1 MNKDIQSKEIEKKGF
16 TFDNDNILYGKLR
29 PYLHNWLNP
38 NFSGV
43 AVGDWWVL
51 KPIRVDKNFLYML
64 IQTQKFDNIAN
75 QSAGSKM
82 PRADWNHVSNASFM
96 IPKNIDEQRR
106 IGSYFESLDNLIT
119 LHQYKLFMV
128 FYNNRIII
136 TYFWE
141 QRKLEDFVSFY
152 SGLTYTPDDVRDSGT
167 LVLRSSNV
175 KDGEITLDD
184 NVYVSPETVNSENVK
199 PGDLVVVVRN
209 GSRNLIGKHAQIK
222 HLMHNT
228 VIGAFMTGIRSEHAE
243 FVNALLDTPRFKRDV
258 DINIGA
264 TINQITGYM
273 FSHMEFMVPSERE
286 QDQIGAFFR
295 DLDHLITL
303 HQYEFSQ
310 SSCNRIV
317 YSSIF
322 WEQRKLG
329 DILLEHSIRTSD
341 FENNPLYSLTIE
353 SGVIPK
359 TDRSERSSL
368 VTKKEDLFKVV
379 KPNEFVTNPMN
390 LRFGALG
397 YNTNP
402 FNVSVSGYYDVFSI
416 DDDKCS
422 GFWNSFFTTPIAMKI
437 FDHAATGSLIEK
449 RRVKY
454 STLQHLDFYM
464 PSEMSE
470 KIRIG
475 KYMDALD
482 HIITLHQ
489 RKIEYI
495 LKGSVYM
502 DYFNKESS
510 FEEAFIAQLQR
521 NGWEKEVIKYPTEQD
536 LIDNWA
542 NILYLNNKDQDRLDE
557 YPLVKE
563 EMDQILEQ
571 INNLRTP
578 VELNGWING
587 KTISIIRKNPDD
599 KNHFGTEVSLKI
611 YDRNEIAGGS
621 SRYQIVEQPIFNRN
635 KKISHDRR
643 GDIMLLINGMP
654 VFHLELK
661 RSHVDVMKA
670 ANQITEY
677 AHEGVYTGIFSLV
690 QVFFAITPEET
701 LYFANPGPDGMFNK
715 DFYFHWADFNNDPI
729 NNWKSIPSTVL
740 AIPMAHE
747 LIGFYTVADQA
758 DGVLKVMRS
767 YQYYASSKISNRV
780 AKQDWDS
787 GNQLG
792 GYIWHTTGSGKTMT
806 SFKSAQLIA
815 NSKAADKVVF
825 LMDRIELGVQSLS
838 EYKNFADKD
847 QSVQG
852 TENTN
857 ILISRLKSD
866 NATDTLIVSSIQKMS
881 NIKDDEV
888 GKMRAKDLESI
899 QKKRI
904 VFIID
909 ECHRSTFGE
918 MLSSIKETFPKALF
932 FGFTGTPVFE
942 ENQKKLSTTADIFGD
957 ELHRYSIADGIRD
970 KNVLGFN
977 PTMVMVY
984 KDKDLRKEV
993 ALSEAH
999 ASSEE
1004 EAMSDEKK
1012 KKKYL
1017 HYMNGVDVPM
1027 AGYRDQSG
1035 KYIKGI
1041 EDCVDEGIW
1050 ESDAYKNVIV
1060 DDIKENWARLSF
1072 GNKFHAIFATSS
1084 IPDAVAYYHL
1094 FKKKAPKLR
1103 VTCLFDPNIDHADAS
1118 KSIQKIEGLEE
1129 IVEDYNEK
1137 YNLTYTLPQYANFK
1151 KDVAAR
1157 LAHKEPYKRVSPEKQ
1172 LDLLIVVNQMLTGF
1186 DSKWVNTLYLDK
1198 ILVYENLI
1206 QAFSRTNR
1214 LFLKDEKPFGSIRY
1228 YRMPHTMKQ
1237 NIENA
1242 VQLFSGDKPQGLF
1255 ADHLP
1260 DNIKHMNMYYE
1271 DIIHV
1276 FEGAGIPEL
1285 DRLPDDDDESKAK
1298 FAKQFRLF
1306 CNYMQAAR
1314 IQGFT
1319 WKKTEYS
1326 TRIDAEDQ
1334 SEEAFIHLL
1343 PTEEKYLILLQ
1354 RYKELSRGGGD
1365 EGDDEP
1371 TFTIDPY
1378 LSEIDTGIIDN
1389 NYMNSRFEKWKKQLV
1404 TPGVDPKETEKTL
1417 LELHKSFAFLSQ
1429 ENQKYAT
1436 MFLHDVESGDAHFVE
1451 GKQFI
1456 DYIIDYANT
1465 EKDEQIAKV
1474 VEYLGVAEDQLK
1486 EIMQANVTEKNLNEF
1501 GRFDALKASVNKTKA
1516 QIYFSSVEGHRL
1528 PPFRVNNKVNDLLT
1542 KFVLNGGFDIADPK

>member
-1 MNKDIQSKEIEKKGF
+1 MVTNKSKKPELRFKGF
-16 TFDNDNILYGKLR
+16 SDDWEQRKWIDTVDISTEMVDPTSGEYDDLPHIAPGNIESFTGRILDNVKSVKEEQLISGKFRFKPGDVIYGKI
-29 PYLHNWLNP
+29 NP
-38 NFSGV
+38 QLGKYFY
-43 AVGDWWVL
+43 AC
-51 KPIRVDKNFLYML
+51 VDGLTSADAYVFNGKNGITQNFLFSL
-64 IQTQKFDNIAN
+64 LQTEDFFKYSVSVSKRSGMPKINRDELNAYCFLAPDEEEQNIIGN
-75 QSAGSKM
+75 
-82 PRADWNHVSNASFM
+82 FLL
-96 IPKNIDEQRR
+96 NI
-106 IGSYFESLDNLIT
+106 DNLIT

-303 HQYEFSQ
+303 HQ
-310 SSCNRIV
+310 
-317 YSSIF
+317 
-322 WEQRKLG
+322 
-329 DILLEHSIRTSD
+329 
-341 FENNPLYSLTIE
+341 
-353 SGVIPK
+353 
-359 TDRSERSSL
+359 
-368 VTKKEDLFKVV
+368 
-379 KPNEFVTNPMN
+379 
-390 LRFGALG
+390 
-397 YNTNP
+397 
-402 FNVSVSGYYDVFSI
+402 
-416 DDDKCS
+416 
-422 GFWNSFFTTPIAMKI
+422 
-437 FDHAATGSLIEK
+437 
-449 RRVKY
+449 
-454 STLQHLDFYM
+454 
-464 PSEMSE
+464 
-470 KIRIG
+470 
-475 KYMDALD
+475 
-482 HIITLHQ
+482 

-578 VELNGWING
+578 VEINGWING

-621 SRYQIVEQPIFNRN
+621 SRYQIVEQPIFNKN

-661 RSHVDVMKA
+661 KSNVNVMRA
-670 ANQITEY
+670 ANQIAEY

-729 NNWKSIPSTVL
+729 NNWKKIPSTVL

-747 LIGFYTVADQA
+747 LIGFYTVADQT

-767 YQYYASSKISNRV
+767 YQYYASSNISNRV
-780 AKQDWDS
+780 AKQDWES

-815 NSKAADKVVF
+815 NAKAADKVVF
-825 LMDRIELGVQSLS
+825 LMDRVELGVQSLS

-857 ILISRLKSD
+857 VLISRLKSD
-866 NATDTLIVSSIQKMS
+866 NANDTLIVSSIQKMS
-881 NIKDDEV
+881 NIKDDDV
-888 GKMRAKDLESI
+888 GRMRAKDLESI
-899 QKKRI
+899 RNKRI

-942 ENQKKLSTTADIFGD
+942 ENQKALSTTADIFGD

-984 KDKDLRKEV
+984 KDKDLRKQV
-993 ALSEAH
+993 ALSESH
-999 ASSEE
+999 ASSEA

-1012 KKKYL
+1012 KKKYM

-1035 KYIKGI
+1035 KYVRGI
-1041 EDCVDEGIW
+1041 EDCVDDGIW

-1084 IPDAVAYYHL
+1084 IPDAVAYYRL
-1094 FKKKAPKLR
+1094 FKKKAPELR
-1103 VTCLFDPNIDHADAS
+1103 VTCLFDPNIDHSDAS

-1214 LFLKDEKPFGSIRY
+1214 LFIKDEKPFGSIRY

-1285 DRLPDDDDESKAK
+1285 DRLPDDDESKAK

-1365 EGDDEP
+1365 EGNDEP

>member
-1 MNKDIQSKEIEKKGF
+1 
-16 TFDNDNILYGKLR
+16 
-29 PYLHNWLNP
+29 
-38 NFSGV
+38 
-43 AVGDWWVL
+43 
-51 KPIRVDKNFLYML
+51 
-64 IQTQKFDNIAN
+64 
-75 QSAGSKM
+75 
-82 PRADWNHVSNASFM
+82 
-96 IPKNIDEQRR
+96 
-106 IGSYFESLDNLIT
+106 
-119 LHQYKLFMV
+119 
-128 FYNNRIII
+128 
-136 TYFWE
+136 
-141 QRKLEDFVSFY
+141 
-152 SGLTYTPDDVRDSGT
+152 
-167 LVLRSSNV
+167 
-175 KDGEITLDD
+175 
-184 NVYVSPETVNSENVK
+184 
-199 PGDLVVVVRN
+199 
-209 GSRNLIGKHAQIK
+209 
-222 HLMHNT
+222 
-228 VIGAFMTGIRSEHAE
+228 
-243 FVNALLDTPRFKRDV
+243 
-258 DINIGA
+258 
-264 TINQITGYM
+264 
-273 FSHMEFMVPSERE
+273 
-286 QDQIGAFFR
+286 
-295 DLDHLITL
+295 
-303 HQYEFSQ
+303 
-310 SSCNRIV
+310 
-317 YSSIF
+317 
-322 WEQRKLG
+322 
-329 DILLEHSIRTSD
+329 
-341 FENNPLYSLTIE
+341 
-353 SGVIPK
+353 
-359 TDRSERSSL
+359 
-368 VTKKEDLFKVV
+368 
-379 KPNEFVTNPMN
+379 
-390 LRFGALG
+390 
-397 YNTNP
+397 
-402 FNVSVSGYYDVFSI
+402 
-416 DDDKCS
+416 
-422 GFWNSFFTTPIAMKI
+422 
-437 FDHAATGSLIEK
+437 
-449 RRVKY
+449 
-454 STLQHLDFYM
+454 
-464 PSEMSE
+464 
-470 KIRIG
+470 
-475 KYMDALD
+475 
-482 HIITLHQ
+482 
-489 RKIEYI
+489 
-495 LKGSVYM
+495 M

-563 EMDQILEQ
+563 EMDQIIEQ

-599 KNHFGTEVSLKI
+599 KIHFGTEVSLKI

-635 KKISHDRR
+635 KKTGHDRR

-661 RSHVDVMKA
+661 KSNVDVMRA
-670 ANQITEY
+670 ANQIAEY
-677 AHEGVYTGIFSLV
+677 AHEGIYTGIFSLV

-729 NNWKSIPSTVL
+729 NNWKRIPSTVL

-767 YQYYASSKISNRV
+767 YQYYASSNISNRV

-857 ILISRLKSD
+857 VLISRLKSD
-866 NATDTLIVSSIQKMS
+866 NANDTLIVSSIQKMS

-899 QKKRI
+899 QNKRI

-932 FGFTGTPVFE
+932 FGFTGTPVFD
-942 ENQKKLSTTADIFGD
+942 ENQKSLSTTADIFGD

-993 ALSEAH
+993 ALHEAH

-1027 AGYRDQSG
+1027 AGYRDQSS

-1041 EDCVDEGIW
+1041 EDCVDDSIW
-1050 ESDAYKNVIV
+1050 ESEAYKKIIV

-1084 IPDAVAYYHL
+1084 IPDAVAYYRL
-1094 FKKKAPKLR
+1094 FKVRAPELR
-1103 VTCLFDPNIDHADAS
+1103 VTCLFDPNVDHADVS

-1137 YNLTYTLPQYANFK
+1137 YSLTYTLPQYANFK

-1228 YRMPHTMKQ
+1228 YRMPHTMKR

-1276 FEGAGIPEL
+1276 FEGADIPEL
-1285 DRLPDDDDESKAK
+1285 DRLPDDNESKAK

-1306 CNYMQAAR
+1306 CTYMQAAR

-1319 WKKTEYS
+1319 WKKMEYS

-1343 PTEEKYLILLQ
+1343 PTEEKYHILLQ
-1354 RYKELSRGGGD
+1354 RYKELSRDGG
-1365 EGDDEP
+1365 EGGEDDP
-1371 TFTIDPY
+1371 TFIIDPY

-1404 TPGVDPKETEKTL
+1404 TPGIDPQETEKTL

-1516 QIYFSSVEGHRL
+1516 QIYFSSVEGRRL

>member
-1 MNKDIQSKEIEKKGF
+1 MDRNITVATMQFKEDVKVSTEDYLKTYYTFNVGDIAFEGHQSKEYRFGRFVE
-16 TFDNDNILYGKLR
+16 NDIGNGIISHIFAVFR
-29 PYLHNWLNP
+29 PIVDYDLQFWKYAINNESLMQR
-38 NFSGV
+38 
-43 AVGDWWVL
+43 VL
-51 KPIRVDKNFLYML
+51 SRSTKASTMMHDLVTDDFLE
-64 IQTQKFDNIAN
+64 QKF
-75 QSAGSKM
+75 
-82 PRADWNHVSNASFM
+82 
-96 IPKNIDEQRR
+96 
-106 IGSYFESLDNLIT
+106 L
-119 LHQYKLFMV
+119 
-128 FYNNRIII
+128 
-136 TYFWE
+136 
-141 QRKLEDFVSFY
+141 
-152 SGLTYTPDDVRDSGT
+152 
-167 LVLRSSNV
+167 
-175 KDGEITLDD
+175 
-184 NVYVSPETVNSENVK
+184 
-199 PGDLVVVVRN
+199 
-209 GSRNLIGKHAQIK
+209 
-222 HLMHNT
+222 
-228 VIGAFMTGIRSEHAE
+228 
-243 FVNALLDTPRFKRDV
+243 
-258 DINIGA
+258 
-264 TINQITGYM
+264 
-273 FSHMEFMVPSERE
+273 VPSVKE
-286 QDQIGAFFR
+286 QEQIGMFLS

-303 HQYEFSQ
+303 HQYKLYMMFYKKGT
-310 SSCNRIV
+310 ILT
-317 YSSIF
+317 YF

-329 DILLEHSIRTSD
+329 DFGYVAMCKRIFKDQTAESGDIPFYKIGTFGGEPDAYISRDL
-341 FENNPLYSLTIE
+341 FEEYKHLYSYPEKGDILISASGSIGRTVEYTGEDAYYQDSNIVWLKHDKTI
-353 SGVIPK
+353 V
-359 TDRSERSSL
+359 
-368 VTKKEDLFKVV
+368 
-379 KPNEFVTNPMN
+379 
-390 LRFGALG
+390 
-397 YNTNP
+397 
-402 FNVSVSGYYDVFSI
+402 
-416 DDDKCS
+416 
-422 GFWNSFFTTPIAMKI
+422 NSFLKHLYEVIRWSGI
-437 FDHAATGSLIEK
+437 EGSTIK
-449 RRVKY
+449 RLYNDNILKTEVMIPEAPE
-454 STLQHLDFYM
+454 Q
-464 PSEMSE
+464 EE
-470 KIRIG
+470 IG
-475 KYMDALD
+475 KYFNNLD
-482 HIITLHQ
+482 NLITLHQ

-942 ENQKKLSTTADIFGD
+942 ENQKKFSTTADIFGD

-1041 EDCVDEGIW
+1041 EDCVDESIW

-1084 IPDAVAYYHL
+1084 IPDAVAYYRL

-1228 YRMPHTMKQ
+1228 YRMPHTMKK

-1285 DRLPDDDDESKAK
+1285 DRLPDDDESKAK

>member
-1 MNKDIQSKEIEKKGF
+1 MENYIIEYHEVTTKNNQYPVLTSSRKGIFLQSEYYAGNQVASEDNTGYNIVPYGYFTYRHMSDDEIFHFNINDIVENGIVSTLYPVFTTNEELDSRYLQYQLNYGREFAKFALLQKQGGSRTYMYLNKLKKLEL
-16 TFDNDNILYGKLR
+16 T
-29 PYLHNWLNP
+29 
-38 NFSGV
+38 
-43 AVGDWWVL
+43 
-51 KPIRVDKNFLYML
+51 
-64 IQTQKFDNIAN
+64 
-75 QSAGSKM
+75 
-82 PRADWNHVSNASFM
+82 
-96 IPKNIDEQRR
+96 IPKSIREQKM
-106 IGSYFESLDNLIT
+106 ISGYLIVLDNLIT
-119 LHQYKLFMV
+119 LHQYKLYMM
-128 FYNNRIII
+128 FYKKGTIL

-141 QRKLEDFVSFY
+141 QRKFGELYKKSSEKNDGSISMDRNITVATMQFKEDVKVSTEDYLKTYYTFNVGDIAFEGHQSKEYRFGRFVENDIGNGIISHIFAVFRPIVDY
-152 SGLTYTPDDVRDSGT
+152 DLQFWKYAINNESLMQR
-167 LVLRSSNV
+167 VLSRSTKAS
-175 KDGEITLDD
+175 TMMH
-184 NVYVSPETVNSENVK
+184 
-199 PGDLVVVVRN
+199 DLVTDDF
-209 GSRNLIGKHAQIK
+209 LEQKF
-222 HLMHNT
+222 L
-228 VIGAFMTGIRSEHAE
+228 
-243 FVNALLDTPRFKRDV
+243 
-258 DINIGA
+258 
-264 TINQITGYM
+264 
-273 FSHMEFMVPSERE
+273 VPSVKE
-286 QDQIGAFFR
+286 QEQIGMFLS
-295 DLDHLITL
+295 DLDHL
-303 HQYEFSQ
+303 
-310 SSCNRIV
+310 
-317 YSSIF
+317 
-322 WEQRKLG
+322 
-329 DILLEHSIRTSD
+329 
-341 FENNPLYSLTIE
+341 
-353 SGVIPK
+353 
-359 TDRSERSSL
+359 
-368 VTKKEDLFKVV
+368 
-379 KPNEFVTNPMN
+379 
-390 LRFGALG
+390 
-397 YNTNP
+397 
-402 FNVSVSGYYDVFSI
+402 
-416 DDDKCS
+416 
-422 GFWNSFFTTPIAMKI
+422 
-437 FDHAATGSLIEK
+437 
-449 RRVKY
+449 
-454 STLQHLDFYM
+454 
-464 PSEMSE
+464 
-470 KIRIG
+470 
-475 KYMDALD
+475 
-482 HIITLHQ
+482 ITLHQ

-942 ENQKKLSTTADIFGD
+942 ENQKKFSTTADIFGD

-1041 EDCVDEGIW
+1041 EDCVDESIW

-1084 IPDAVAYYHL
+1084 IPDAVAYYRL

-1228 YRMPHTMKQ
+1228 YRMPHTMKK

-1285 DRLPDDDDESKAK
+1285 DRLPDDDESKAK

>member
-1 MNKDIQSKEIEKKGF
+1 
-16 TFDNDNILYGKLR
+16 
-29 PYLHNWLNP
+29 
-38 NFSGV
+38 
-43 AVGDWWVL
+43 
-51 KPIRVDKNFLYML
+51 
-64 IQTQKFDNIAN
+64 
-75 QSAGSKM
+75 
-82 PRADWNHVSNASFM
+82 
-96 IPKNIDEQRR
+96 
-106 IGSYFESLDNLIT
+106 
-119 LHQYKLFMV
+119 
-128 FYNNRIII
+128 
-136 TYFWE
+136 
-141 QRKLEDFVSFY
+141 
-152 SGLTYTPDDVRDSGT
+152 
-167 LVLRSSNV
+167 
-175 KDGEITLDD
+175 
-184 NVYVSPETVNSENVK
+184 
-199 PGDLVVVVRN
+199 
-209 GSRNLIGKHAQIK
+209 
-222 HLMHNT
+222 
-228 VIGAFMTGIRSEHAE
+228 
-243 FVNALLDTPRFKRDV
+243 
-258 DINIGA
+258 
-264 TINQITGYM
+264 
-273 FSHMEFMVPSERE
+273 
-286 QDQIGAFFR
+286 
-295 DLDHLITL
+295 
-303 HQYEFSQ
+303 
-310 SSCNRIV
+310 
-317 YSSIF
+317 
-322 WEQRKLG
+322 
-329 DILLEHSIRTSD
+329 
-341 FENNPLYSLTIE
+341 
-353 SGVIPK
+353 
-359 TDRSERSSL
+359 
-368 VTKKEDLFKVV
+368 
-379 KPNEFVTNPMN
+379 
-390 LRFGALG
+390 
-397 YNTNP
+397 
-402 FNVSVSGYYDVFSI
+402 
-416 DDDKCS
+416 
-422 GFWNSFFTTPIAMKI
+422 
-437 FDHAATGSLIEK
+437 
-449 RRVKY
+449 
-454 STLQHLDFYM
+454 
-464 PSEMSE
+464 
-470 KIRIG
+470 
-475 KYMDALD
+475 
-482 HIITLHQ
+482 
-489 RKIEYI
+489 
-495 LKGSVYM
+495 M

-1041 EDCVDEGIW
+1041 EDCVDESIW

-1084 IPDAVAYYHL
+1084 IPDAVAYYRL

-1276 FEGAGIPEL
+1276 FEGAGILEL
-1285 DRLPDDDDESKAK
+1285 DRLPDDDESKAK

>member
-1 MNKDIQSKEIEKKGF
+1 MNKNIRDKETNKNGIL
-16 TFDNDNILYGKLR
+16 FDGNQVLYGKLR

-38 NFSGV
+38 DFKGV

-51 KPIRVDKNFLYML
+51 QPIDVDKDFLYRL
-64 IQTQKFDNIAN
+64 LQTQRFDDVAN
-75 QSAGSKM
+75 QSSGSKM
-82 PRADWNHVSNASFM
+82 PRADWNLVSNTNFM
-96 IPKNIDEQRR
+96 IPNDLEEQSK
-106 IGSYFESLDNLIT
+106 IGQYFLRLDNLIT
-119 LHQYKLFMV
+119 LHQYKLNMMFHEKNT
-128 FYNNRIII
+128 FI

-141 QRKLEDFVSFY
+141 QRKL
-152 SGLTYTPDDVRDSGT
+152 
-167 LVLRSSNV
+167 SNV
-175 KDGEITLDD
+175 AEIVGGGTPSTLNPDYWDGDIDWYAPAEIGKQIFANGSIRKITKDGLNHCSAKILPAYKTVLFTSRAGIGNMAILQRSAATNQGFQSLVCHDNIDPYFVFSMGDNIKIKAKHIAAGSTFAEI
-184 NVYVSPETVNSENVK
+184 S
-199 PGDLVVVVRN
+199 
-209 GSRNLIGKHAQIK
+209 GKKLGALEFMFPDADEQK
-222 HLMHNT
+222 A
-228 VIGAFMTGIRSEHAE
+228 IGAYFMS
-243 FVNALLDTPRFKRDV
+243 LD
-258 DINIGA
+258 
-264 TINQITGYM
+264 
-273 FSHMEFMVPSERE
+273 
-286 QDQIGAFFR
+286 
-295 DLDHLITL
+295 
-303 HQYEFSQ
+303 
-310 SSCNRIV
+310 
-317 YSSIF
+317 
-322 WEQRKLG
+322 KL
-329 DILLEHSIRTSD
+329 
-341 FENNPLYSLTIE
+341 
-353 SGVIPK
+353 
-359 TDRSERSSL
+359 
-368 VTKKEDLFKVV
+368 
-379 KPNEFVTNPMN
+379 
-390 LRFGALG
+390 
-397 YNTNP
+397 
-402 FNVSVSGYYDVFSI
+402 
-416 DDDKCS
+416 
-422 GFWNSFFTTPIAMKI
+422 
-437 FDHAATGSLIEK
+437 
-449 RRVKY
+449 
-454 STLQHLDFYM
+454 
-464 PSEMSE
+464 
-470 KIRIG
+470 
-475 KYMDALD
+475 
-482 HIITLHQ
+482 ITLHQ

>member
-1 MNKDIQSKEIEKKGF
+1 MFIIFWEQRKLVDFCDMFNGDRGVNYPKDADMVTDGIPFVNAGDLQEGKVNLTTANKITREKFEQLGGAKIKRG
-16 TFDNDNILYGKLR
+16 DILYCLRGTLGK
-29 PYLHNWLNP
+29 NAFVD
-38 NFSGV
+38 NFDEGTV
-43 AVGDWWVL
+43 ASSLVD
-51 KPIRVDKNFLYML
+51 IR
-64 IQTQKFDNIAN
+64 A
-75 QSAGSKM
+75 
-82 PRADWNHVSNASFM
+82 
-96 IPKNIDEQRR
+96 KNIYPQYLFTVLNSDIEYRQRILCDEGAAQPNLSATNLANFDIPVPQIEEQRK
-106 IGSYFESLDNLIT
+106 IGAFFKNLDSLIT
-119 LHQYKLFMV
+119 LHQYKLYMM
-128 FYNNRIII
+128 FYKKGTIL

-141 QRKLEDFVSFY
+141 QRKLENYIIEYHEVTTKNNQYPVLTSSRKGIFLQSEYYAGNQVASEDNTGYNIVPYGYFTYRHMSDDEIFHFNINDIVENGIVSTLYPVFTTNEE
-152 SGLTYTPDDVRDSGT
+152 LDSRYLQYQLNYGREFAKFA
-167 LVLRSSNV
+167 LLQ
-175 KDGEITLDD
+175 KQG
-184 NVYVSPETVNSENVK
+184 
-199 PGDLVVVVRN
+199 
-209 GSRNLIGKHAQIK
+209 GSRTYMYLNKLKK
-222 HLMHNT
+222 L
-228 VIGAFMTGIRSEHAE
+228 E
-243 FVNALLDTPRFKRDV
+243 L
-258 DINIGA
+258 
-264 TINQITGYM
+264 TIPKSI
-273 FSHMEFMVPSERE
+273 RE
-286 QDQIGAFFR
+286 QKMI
-295 DLDHLITL
+295 
-303 HQYEFSQ
+303 
-310 SSCNRIV
+310 
-317 YSSIF
+317 
-322 WEQRKLG
+322 
-329 DILLEHSIRTSD
+329 
-341 FENNPLYSLTIE
+341 
-353 SGVIPK
+353 
-359 TDRSERSSL
+359 
-368 VTKKEDLFKVV
+368 
-379 KPNEFVTNPMN
+379 
-390 LRFGALG
+390 
-397 YNTNP
+397 
-402 FNVSVSGYYDVFSI
+402 SGYLIVI
-416 DDDKCS
+416 D
-422 GFWNSFFTTPIAMKI
+422 N
-437 FDHAATGSLIEK
+437 L
-449 RRVKY
+449 
-454 STLQHLDFYM
+454 
-464 PSEMSE
+464 
-470 KIRIG
+470 
-475 KYMDALD
+475 
-482 HIITLHQ
+482 ITLHQ

-1041 EDCVDEGIW
+1041 EDCVDESIW

-1084 IPDAVAYYHL
+1084 IPDAVAYYRL

-1228 YRMPHTMKQ
+1228 YRMPHTMKK

-1285 DRLPDDDDESKAK
+1285 DRLPDDDESKAK

-1465 EKDEQIAKV
+1465 EKDEQIAKI

-1542 KFVLNGGFDIADPK
+1542 KFVLNGDFDIADPK

>member
-1 MNKDIQSKEIEKKGF
+1 MGDEALEILAGGDVDKSRLVENGKYPVIANALTDDGIVGYYEDNFRVKAPAVTVTGRGDVGHAQARKVNFTPVVRLLSVKSNHDVDFLAEAINQNNVVLESTGVPQLTVPKLASYKLFFPPTIEEERKIGQYFLNLDHLITLHQYKLNMMFHEKNTFITYFWEQRKFGDIVQRRSTVQQSSHDLPGVEYEDVVSESGILNKNIRDKETNKNGIL
-16 TFDNDNILYGKLR
+16 FDGNQVLYGKLR

-38 NFSGV
+38 DFKGV

-51 KPIRVDKNFLYML
+51 QPIDVDKDFLYRL
-64 IQTQKFDNIAN
+64 LQTQRFDDVAN
-75 QSAGSKM
+75 QSSGSKM
-82 PRADWNHVSNASFM
+82 PRADWNLVSNTNFM
-96 IPKNIDEQRR
+96 IPNDLEEQSK
-106 IGSYFESLDNLIT
+106 IGQYFLRLDNL
-119 LHQYKLFMV
+119 
-128 FYNNRIII
+128 
-136 TYFWE
+136 
-141 QRKLEDFVSFY
+141 
-152 SGLTYTPDDVRDSGT
+152 
-167 LVLRSSNV
+167 
-175 KDGEITLDD
+175 
-184 NVYVSPETVNSENVK
+184 
-199 PGDLVVVVRN
+199 
-209 GSRNLIGKHAQIK
+209 
-222 HLMHNT
+222 
-228 VIGAFMTGIRSEHAE
+228 
-243 FVNALLDTPRFKRDV
+243 
-258 DINIGA
+258 
-264 TINQITGYM
+264 
-273 FSHMEFMVPSERE
+273 
-286 QDQIGAFFR
+286 
-295 DLDHLITL
+295 
-303 HQYEFSQ
+303 
-310 SSCNRIV
+310 
-317 YSSIF
+317 
-322 WEQRKLG
+322 
-329 DILLEHSIRTSD
+329 
-341 FENNPLYSLTIE
+341 
-353 SGVIPK
+353 
-359 TDRSERSSL
+359 
-368 VTKKEDLFKVV
+368 
-379 KPNEFVTNPMN
+379 
-390 LRFGALG
+390 
-397 YNTNP
+397 
-402 FNVSVSGYYDVFSI
+402 
-416 DDDKCS
+416 
-422 GFWNSFFTTPIAMKI
+422 
-437 FDHAATGSLIEK
+437 
-449 RRVKY
+449 
-454 STLQHLDFYM
+454 
-464 PSEMSE
+464 
-470 KIRIG
+470 
-475 KYMDALD
+475 
-482 HIITLHQ
+482 ITLHQ

>member
-1 MNKDIQSKEIEKKGF
+1 MKI
-16 TFDNDNILYGKLR
+16 
-29 PYLHNWLNP
+29 
-38 NFSGV
+38 
-43 AVGDWWVL
+43 
-51 KPIRVDKNFLYML
+51 
-64 IQTQKFDNIAN
+64 
-75 QSAGSKM
+75 
-82 PRADWNHVSNASFM
+82 
-96 IPKNIDEQRR
+96 
-106 IGSYFESLDNLIT
+106 
-119 LHQYKLFMV
+119 V
-128 FYNNRIII
+128 FN
-136 TYFWE
+136 FWE

-258 DINIGA
+258 DINMGA

-322 WEQRKLG
+322 WEQRKFSEVFDGLQNNTLSRANLNYENGKVKNIHYG
-329 DILLEHSIRTSD
+329 DVLIKFGDCIDASSTELPFISNNVKLEKFQESFLQDGDVIIADTAEDDTVGKCAEIQESKGLSILSGLHTIPCRPKKKYGSMYMGHYINSPAYHNQLKPLMQGIKVTSISRSALFNTD
-341 FENNPLYSLTIE
+341 ML
-353 SGVIPK
+353 IPK
-359 TDRSERSSL
+359 SDEEQS
-368 VTKKEDLFKVV
+368 K
-379 KPNEFVTNPMN
+379 
-390 LRFGALG
+390 
-397 YNTNP
+397 
-402 FNVSVSGYYDVFSI
+402 
-416 DDDKCS
+416 
-422 GFWNSFFTTPIAMKI
+422 
-437 FDHAATGSLIEK
+437 
-449 RRVKY
+449 
-454 STLQHLDFYM
+454 
-464 PSEMSE
+464 
-470 KIRIG
+470 IG
-475 KYMDALD
+475 KYFTNIDNL
-482 HIITLHQ
+482 ITLHQ

-715 DFYFHWADFNNDPI
+715 DFYFHWADFNNDAI

-1084 IPDAVAYYHL
+1084 IPDAVAYYRL

-1285 DRLPDDDDESKAK
+1285 DRLPDDDESKAK

-1465 EKDEQIAKV
+1465 EKDEQIAKL

>member
-1 MNKDIQSKEIEKKGF
+1 MNKNIRDKETNKNGIL
-16 TFDNDNILYGKLR
+16 FDGNQVLYGKLR

-38 NFSGV
+38 DFKGV

-51 KPIRVDKNFLYML
+51 QPIDVDKDFLYRL
-64 IQTQKFDNIAN
+64 LQTQRFDDVAN
-75 QSAGSKM
+75 QSSGSKM
-82 PRADWNHVSNASFM
+82 PRADWNLVSNTNFM
-96 IPKNIDEQRR
+96 IPNDLEEQSK
-106 IGSYFESLDNLIT
+106 IGQYFLRLDNL
-119 LHQYKLFMV
+119 
-128 FYNNRIII
+128 
-136 TYFWE
+136 
-141 QRKLEDFVSFY
+141 
-152 SGLTYTPDDVRDSGT
+152 
-167 LVLRSSNV
+167 
-175 KDGEITLDD
+175 
-184 NVYVSPETVNSENVK
+184 
-199 PGDLVVVVRN
+199 
-209 GSRNLIGKHAQIK
+209 
-222 HLMHNT
+222 
-228 VIGAFMTGIRSEHAE
+228 
-243 FVNALLDTPRFKRDV
+243 
-258 DINIGA
+258 
-264 TINQITGYM
+264 
-273 FSHMEFMVPSERE
+273 
-286 QDQIGAFFR
+286 
-295 DLDHLITL
+295 
-303 HQYEFSQ
+303 
-310 SSCNRIV
+310 
-317 YSSIF
+317 
-322 WEQRKLG
+322 
-329 DILLEHSIRTSD
+329 
-341 FENNPLYSLTIE
+341 
-353 SGVIPK
+353 
-359 TDRSERSSL
+359 
-368 VTKKEDLFKVV
+368 
-379 KPNEFVTNPMN
+379 
-390 LRFGALG
+390 
-397 YNTNP
+397 
-402 FNVSVSGYYDVFSI
+402 
-416 DDDKCS
+416 
-422 GFWNSFFTTPIAMKI
+422 
-437 FDHAATGSLIEK
+437 
-449 RRVKY
+449 
-454 STLQHLDFYM
+454 
-464 PSEMSE
+464 
-470 KIRIG
+470 
-475 KYMDALD
+475 
-482 HIITLHQ
+482 ITLHQ